1 MENEEG
7 TKDLVAQVD
16 SLSIETEFVLV
27 SILVLLRAF
36 GFCAATKLLAQEYV
50 LKYGP
55 RNDML
60 TLANGNLDIPED
72 VMALFYTVRG

>member
-1 MENEEG
+1 MENKEE

-16 SLSIETEFVLV
+16 NLSIETEFVLV

-36 GFCAATKLLAQEYV
+36 GFCMATKLLAQEYV
-50 LKYGP
+50 MKYGP

-60 TLANGNLDIPED
+60 TLANGNLDIPDE
-72 VMALFYTVRG
+72 VMALFYTIRR

>member
-7 TKDLVAQVD
+7 TKDIVAQVD

-60 TLANGNLDIPED
+60 TLANGNLDIPD
-72 VMALFYTVRG
+72 QVMALFYTVRG